1 MFLTGLLKEG
11 KFKSLNTKKV
21 QMHMSHFGVGQ
32 YLFNGMVQ
40 EKDESV
46 TKEIQMPSE
55 IFMVYHPK
63 GL

>member
-40 EKDESV
+40 EKDESLYEGN
-46 TKEIQMPSE
+46 TNAK
-55 IFMVYHPK
+55 
-63 GL
+63 